1 MNRFCPKTR
10 RETTNKKYK
19 KKEDWKRQN
28 NKKFAILS
36 FLFHPL
42 SDSIFVSLVSYR
54 WSRLWVTVS
63 TVTELRGLF
72 VTLIRR
78 FLRAMRTR
86 VRWQLVDDE
95 IDSKAKPTTW
105 RRYRRGKTPM
115 RIHHEDSPRARTSS
129 SSFGCSRCWKKINIA
144 PPFSHYQPYFVRFSS
159 NLPSFLSSSISSW
172 YFLFSSPF
180 RFFLI
185 LFYSFSLSLSLSFPV
200 SLLLPR
206 FSSLLLHFF
215 PGGFFFVLI
224 RLTIITVETKR
235 TTNASRILLVFL
247 LQRSVAFNQMT
258 QRTGM
263 IAFNGD

>member
-129 SSFGCSRCWKKINIA
+129 SSFGCSRCWKKINIV
-144 PPFSHYQPYFVRFSS
+144 PPLLPLSALFCSLFLQFTVVSFFFHFVLIFS
-159 NLPSFLSSSISSW
+159 SFLSFS
-172 YFLFSSPF
+172 FLSNSLLL
-180 RFFLI
+180 FL
-185 LFYSFSLSLSLSFPV
+185 SLSLSLSLSP
-200 SLLLPR
+200 S
-206 FSSLLLHFF
+206 FS
-215 PGGFFFVLI
+215 
-224 RLTIITVETKR
+224 
-235 TTNASRILLVFL
+235 LVFL
-247 LQRSVAFNQMT
+247 RFCSTFFRGFFLF
-258 QRTGM
+258 
-263 IAFNGD
+263 